1 MAYTHSAGG
10 LQAAP
15 VCTTVDLAPFLY
27 TNMYRIAASCYTPYA
42 ALLHTLRRIAT
53 HPTPVATHPITRRL
67 PLAPSFCKPPMP
79 ILSTGATIAP

>member
-53 HPTPVATHPITRRL
+53 HPTPHCYTPYASCYTPYH
-67 PLAPSFCKPPMP
+67 A
-79 ILSTGATIAP
+79 